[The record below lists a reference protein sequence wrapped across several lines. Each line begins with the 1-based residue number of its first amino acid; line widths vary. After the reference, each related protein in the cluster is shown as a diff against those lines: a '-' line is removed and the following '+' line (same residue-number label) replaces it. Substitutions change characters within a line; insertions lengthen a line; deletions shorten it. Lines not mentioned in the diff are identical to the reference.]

1 MLTMREER
9 IREQVWE
16 WGSRI
21 KRERGKTI
29 GGKKDQG
36 TVTPLL
42 LEV

>member
-9 IREQVWE
+9 IREWEWKRE

-29 GGKKDQG
+29 GGKK
-36 TVTPLL
+36 
-42 LEV
+42 E